1 MYVRA
6 SFTSLYEASE
16 KADVMRSNRRN
27 YPRENMADLAE
38 LIVDLTGRKIICLV
52 HNISDGGA
60 MVESSATLLPKRLI
74 LNCKKKNIHKAC
86 RVKWTKGNMAGLEFV
101 AVDE

>member
-16 KADVMRSNRRN
+16 KAKAMRSNRRV
-27 YPRENMADLAE
+27 YPRENAVDLAE

-60 MVESSATLLPKRLI
+60 MIESSATFLPKRLI
-74 LNCKKKNIHKAC
+74 LNCKKQNLHKAC

-101 AVDE
+101 TVNE